1 MRQHALD
8 SMAPRV
14 LGRRLRAARRTRGF
28 ALQAAAEA
36 LDWTRA
42 TLTALEKGERR
53 TRANELIR
61 LAELYGR
68 PMGDFLGA
76 KELLTDMT
84 AQFRASAAQLA
95 SPRERE
101 SLRRSIQEFQLLCED
116 YQYLGVLSGTTLRR
130 DDVPT
135 YSRTGCDPEIL
146 AAAERKRLGWG
157 DGPLW
162 RLREA
167 LEYDAGLHAF
177 LLDLPARVS
186 SIAASVPELGG
197 CLAVNARY
205 PATHRRWCVAQAY
218 SRYLTHRLDGAVS
231 LVGAGSRERFA
242 DVFAACFLMP
252 ASGLRRRVHALM
264 RAANGT
270 VTAADIA
277 RLARFYSVS
286 MDAMTLRLEETQIL
300 RQGVWEELRKPGKVP
315 EDRVDRSRPVPPC
328 HGQRLPLHYRYLAVQ
343 AYARADISEG
353 ALARL
358 LRLDRVA
365 ARGVVQ
371 ELTQSSC
378 LLDQGGMA
386 VIPMD
391 FTRVIPKHPSA

>member
-14 LGRRLRAARRTRGF
+14 LGQRLRAARRTRGF

-42 TLTALEKGERR
+42 TLAALEKGERR
-53 TRANELIR
+53 TRANELVR

-68 PMGDFLGA
+68 PVGDFLGA
-76 KELLTDMT
+76 KELLADMT
-84 AQFRASAAQLA
+84 AQFRASVAQIA

-101 SLRRSIQEFQLLCED
+101 SLRRSIREFQILCED
-116 YQYLGVLSGTTLRR
+116 YRYLGVLSGTTLRR
-130 DDVPT
+130 GDVPAH
-135 YSRTGCDPEIL
+135 SRPGCDPEIL
-146 AAAERKRLGWG
+146 ASAERKRLGWG

-186 SIAASVPELGG
+186 SLSASVPELGG

-205 PATHRRWCVAQAY
+205 PAPRRRWFVAQAY

-231 LVGAGSRERFA
+231 MVGAGRRGRFA
-242 DVFAACFLMP
+242 DVFAACLLMP
-252 ASGLRRRVHALM
+252 VPGLRRRAHALV
-264 RAANGT
+264 RATRGT
-270 VTAADIA
+270 VTAADIVQ
-277 RLARFYSVS
+277 LARFYSVS
-286 MDAMTLRLEETQIL
+286 MEAMTLRLEEMQIL
-300 RQGVWEELRKPGKVP
+300 RQGVWKELRKSGKVP
-315 EDRVDRSRPVPPC
+315 EDRIDQSRSVPSC
-328 HGQRLPLHYRYLAVQ
+328 HGQRLPLRYRYLAVQ
-343 AYARADISEG
+343 AYAKADISEG

-378 LLDQGGMA
+378 LLDQGGVALM
-386 VIPMD
+386 PMD